1 MPRKPKKTRHG
12 ATQPE
17 DAREKKQLLLR
28 MLPEKIERLK
38 ARAAEAGQNVGDYV
52 SSLVS

>member
-1 MPRKPKKTRHG
+1 MPRKKKTRHG

-28 MLPEKIERLK
+28 MLPEKIERL
-38 ARAAEAGQNVGDYV
+38 RRLSDERGQSVSDYV
-52 SSLVS
+52 SSLVP

>member
-1 MPRKPKKTRHG
+1 MPRPKKTRHG

-28 MLPEKIERLK
+28 MLPEEIARL
-38 ARAAEAGQNVGDYV
+38 RRLAAERGQSVSDYV
-52 SSLVS
+52 SSLLPG